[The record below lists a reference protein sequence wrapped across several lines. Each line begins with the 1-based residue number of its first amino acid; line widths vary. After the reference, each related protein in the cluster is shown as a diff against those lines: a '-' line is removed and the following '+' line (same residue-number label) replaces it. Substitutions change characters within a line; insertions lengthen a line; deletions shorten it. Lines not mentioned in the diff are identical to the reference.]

1 MTEILAIP
9 LKKATDIDITKSLK
23 NLISSTYS
31 SADQPVDCSDA
42 ISDLQKMRN
51 AATKNPD
58 RSEASVEAMMKYYD
72 QLVSLEMKI
81 PATEVQIPFKWKD
94 AFDKGSIFGGRISLT
109 VSSLGYEKVCVLF
122 NIAAV
127 STMIAE
133 SQNLD
138 SEEGLQKAN
147 KKLQTAAG
155 ILTCLKERVVG
166 LMEQEPTP
174 DLEPECLAVLASLC
188 LAQAQEMVVQK
199 ALKDKMKDNIVAK
212 LSGHADDLFAEVMKL
227 MQKESVRTL
236 WDKDWLPIISG
247 KQAFYNGL
255 AQYHQSK
262 VCNAEKSVG
271 EEIAR
276 LQFSIELMT
285 ACQTRAGFA
294 GLCGAA
300 DWIKRANRALTD
312 AKKDNDFIYHERIP
326 DFKTLSSIGRA
337 SVVKPTAVPEKF
349 LPEEK
354 ELFGALMPVHIHQ
367 ALAAYDVRKQELVSK
382 EVGRLKE
389 GTNMLNDILTSMNLP
404 AALEDTTGG
413 GVPASLLEKS
423 SAVMEVGGVEEL
435 ERLAKELPELLQR
448 NTELLTEAE
457 RMLREEQ
464 ESDSSLRS
472 QHGTRWNRTASDKLT
487 GTFTTNATKYRTIID
502 NARTA
507 DSVVREKMTSHLTG
521 MKALSGGEAA
531 LLSLLPSGSSGS
543 GGGSSAAR
551 LKQLM
556 EDVETVKA
564 ERSVV
569 ESELK
574 GTNPD
579 MKAVFLQAAANG
591 SLNEPMISAQSLGK
605 AFGPLQQQV
614 TDSITR
620 QEQIIAQVQDL
631 YQPFIQE
638 RGGSGGAR
646 EEALK
651 SIASAYD
658 AFMELKGNLQEGT
671 KFYNDLTQLLVTFQS
686 KVSDFCFARKT
697 EKEELLKDLSSSLS
711 NLSMDPP
718 PEAPAHH
725 DPARPPRKT
734 DPPARPPPPAVSG
747 TAPPAQAPAQAP
759 APGPGAANPYAGAP
773 GPLPYPVQPTPS
785 MPLPYQPYTPLPGG
799 YNPYNN
805 YQAGYPNP
813 PANPAYPQ
821 QAYYQPPYGGGP
833 PPQQGYPQ
841 PQYGAPPPQGYPQQ
855 PGYPPNPGY
864 PQQPQWR

>member
-1 MTEILAIP
+1 
-9 LKKATDIDITKSLK
+9 
-23 NLISSTYS
+23 
-31 SADQPVDCSDA
+31 
-42 ISDLQKMRN
+42 
-51 AATKNPD
+51 
-58 RSEASVEAMMKYYD
+58 
-72 QLVSLEMKI
+72 
-81 PATEVQIPFKWKD
+81 
-94 AFDKGSIFGGRISLT
+94 
-109 VSSLGYEKVCVLF
+109 
-122 NIAAV
+122 
-127 STMIAE
+127 
-133 SQNLD
+133 
-138 SEEGLQKAN
+138 
-147 KKLQTAAG
+147 
-155 ILTCLKERVVG
+155 
-166 LMEQEPTP
+166 MEQEPTP
-174 DLEPECLAVLASLC
+174 DLEPECLAVLSSLC

-199 ALKDKMKDNIVAK
+199 ALKDRMKDNIIAK

-423 SAVMEVGGVEEL
+423 SGVMEAGGVEEL
-435 ERLAKELPELLQR
+435 DRLAKELPDLLQR
-448 NTELLTEAE
+448 NTDLLTEAE
-457 RMLREEQ
+457 RMLREEM
-464 ESDSSLRS
+464 ESDSSLRV
-472 QHGTRWNRTASDKLT
+472 QHGARWTRTASDKLT
-487 GTFTTNATKYRTIID
+487 GTFTTNATKYRTIIE

-507 DSVVREKMTSHLTG
+507 DSVVREKMTTHLSG
-521 MKALSGGEAA
+521 MKALSGGETS
-531 LLSLLPSGSSGS
+531 LLSLLPSGSSGA

-556 EDVETVKA
+556 EDVDTLKA

-574 GTNPD
+574 ATNPD
-579 MKAVFLQAAANG
+579 MKPVFLQAAANG
-591 SLNEPMISAQSLGK
+591 TLNEQLISAQSLGR

-620 QEQIIAQVQDL
+620 QEQIIAEVQDL

-711 NLSMDPP
+711 SMSLDAPP
-718 PEAPAHH
+718 AAPAHH
-725 DPARPPRKT
+725 AQDPARPPRKA
-734 DPPARPPPPAVSG
+734 DPPARPPPPAVG
-747 TAPPAQAPAQAP
+747 GAPAQAP
-759 APGPGAANPYAGAP
+759 AVPAPVAPPAGTAPAAAPNPYAGDIFIHIFF
-773 GPLPYPVQPTPS
+773 
-785 MPLPYQPYTPLPGG
+785 
-799 YNPYNN
+799 
-805 YQAGYPNP
+805 
-813 PANPAYPQ
+813 
-821 QAYYQPPYGGGP
+821 
-833 PPQQGYPQ
+833 
-841 PQYGAPPPQGYPQQ
+841 
-855 PGYPPNPGY
+855 
-864 PQQPQWR
+864 

>member
-1 MTEILAIP
+1 M
-9 LKKATDIDITKSLK
+9 
-23 NLISSTYS
+23 ST
-31 SADQPVDCSDA
+31 
-42 ISDLQKMRN
+42 L
-51 AATKNPD
+51 
-58 RSEASVEAMMKYYD
+58 
-72 QLVSLEMKI
+72 
-81 PATEVQIPFKWKD
+81 
-94 AFDKGSIFGGRISLT
+94 
-109 VSSLGYEKVCVLF
+109 
-122 NIAAV
+122 
-127 STMIAE
+127 IAE

-138 SEEGLQKAN
+138 GEEGLQKAN

-155 ILTCLKERVVG
+155 LFTCLKERVVG

-174 DLEPECLAVLASLC
+174 DLDPECLAVLASLC

-262 VCNAEKSVG
+262 VCNADKSVG

-276 LQFSIELMT
+276 LQYSIELIT

-294 GLCGAA
+294 GLCGAG

-326 DFKTLSSIGRA
+326 DVKNLSSIGRA
-337 SVVKPTAVPEKF
+337 SVVKPTAVPDKF
-349 LPEEK
+349 LPDEK

-423 SAVMEVGGVEEL
+423 AAVVEAGGVNEL

-448 NTELLTEAE
+448 NTELLSEAD

-472 QHGTRWNRTASDKLT
+472 QHGARWNRTASDKLT
-487 GTFTTNATKYRTIID
+487 ATFTTNATKYRSIID

-507 DSVVREKMTSHLTG
+507 DGVVREKMTSHLAS

-543 GGGSSAAR
+543 GGGSAAAR
-551 LKQLM
+551 LSQLM
-556 EDVETVKA
+556 EDVETLRA

-579 MKAVFLQAAANG
+579 MKPVFLQAAANG
-591 SLNEPMISAQSLGK
+591 SLNEPMLSAQSLGR

-614 TDSITR
+614 
-620 QEQIIAQVQDL
+620 
-631 YQPFIQE
+631 
-638 RGGSGGAR
+638 
-646 EEALK
+646 
-651 SIASAYD
+651 
-658 AFMELKGNLQEGT
+658 
-671 KFYNDLTQLLVTFQS
+671 
-686 KVSDFCFARKT
+686 
-697 EKEELLKDLSSSLS
+697 
-711 NLSMDPP
+711 
-718 PEAPAHH
+718 
-725 DPARPPRKT
+725 
-734 DPPARPPPPAVSG
+734 
-747 TAPPAQAPAQAP
+747 
-759 APGPGAANPYAGAP
+759 
-773 GPLPYPVQPTPS
+773 
-785 MPLPYQPYTPLPGG
+785 
-799 YNPYNN
+799 
-805 YQAGYPNP
+805 
-813 PANPAYPQ
+813 
-821 QAYYQPPYGGGP
+821 
-833 PPQQGYPQ
+833 
-841 PQYGAPPPQGYPQQ
+841 
-855 PGYPPNPGY
+855 
-864 PQQPQWR
+864 